1 MSKASQR
8 RLAEQQKRI
17 EKLKREDPQ
26 FKARI
31 ELLEMDPAD
40 VFANPV
46 RYWTRL
52 SNATEADA
60 PHPDDAFL
68 DAAFD
73 WKVEFFEVLH
83 EALLYEQDR
92 RDVGAEGPILP
103 GMTMGF
109 DEDHWI
115 TSFLPQ
121 SPVFTQAPAKGSKWG
136 AHFADL
142 QSRTGQTL
150 AGVEGWF
157 WINSSFEPGLPLF
170 VLGASKAGAGRLWI
184 HVEGKWIKCR
194 STDFLTPVHKVLCE
208 SEFQHPHHAPKRA
221 LTSALAA
228 GTIARGSETSEIPG
242 TPNAV
247 SNLVTGFAE
256 PYVGL
261 IATLLEQLVES
272 VENEEFDR
280 EHQIAQ
286 KAQGRRA
293 LKDEIANVQ
302 KLLAAERLVSA
313 GLRKEMQ
320 VQRGLSSKSPS
331 PISEPSAN
339 LMQSQA
345 SPLRSKLGVF
355 FGQ

>member
-8 RLAEQQKRI
+8 RLAEQQKRV
-17 EKLKREDPQ
+17 EKLKREDPH
-26 FKARI
+26 FKARV

-60 PHPDDAFL
+60 PHADHAFL
-68 DAAFD
+68 DAAFE
-73 WKVEFFEVLH
+73 WKVELFEVLH
-83 EALLYEQDR
+83 DALLYEQDR
-92 RDVGAEGPILP
+92 LYVGAEGPFLP
-103 GMTMGF
+103 GLTMGF
-109 DEDHWI
+109 DEDGWI

-121 SPVFTQAPAKGSKWG
+121 SPVFTPAPAKGTKWG
-136 AHFADL
+136 AHLADL

-157 WINSSFEPGLPLF
+157 WIISSFEPGLPLF
-170 VLGASKAGAGRLWI
+170 VMGASKAGAGRLWI

-194 STDFLTPVHKVLCE
+194 STDFLTPVHKDLSE

-261 IATLLEQLVES
+261 ISTLLERLVES
-272 VENEEFDR
+272 VENEEFDL
-280 EHQIAQ
+280 EHQIAHQ
-286 KAQGRRA
+286 AQGRRA
-293 LKDEIANVQ
+293 LKDELANVQ

-313 GLRKEMQ
+313 GLRNDLRARQ
-320 VQRGLSSKSPS
+320 TQPS
-331 PISEPSAN
+331 MSAHSGVHTPTDP
-339 LMQSQA
+339 L
-345 SPLRSKLGVF
+345 PLRRRLGVF